1 MRDDSYSSTH
11 PPLPPTTEE
20 DRVCW
25 LRLLRSRRVGIATFW
40 RLLGEHGTAQDALL
54 ALPGVAR
61 AAGVENYEICPEPVV
76 LAELKAARR
85 QGARLIARGDALYPP
100 DLSQIADAP
109 PLLWVVGNAEMLTR
123 PMVSLVGARNASS
136 LGLRMARALSADLG
150 KAGFAVAS
158 GLARGIDTAA
168 HRAALG
174 TGTVAVMAG
183 GVDVLYPAENTRLA
197 EEIVEQGGV
206 RISEQPMGLAP
217 VARHFPTRNRIV
229 AGLSRAT
236 VVVEA
241 ASKSGSLITARDA
254 LDQGREVLAVPGHP
268 FDARAGGCNL
278 LIRDGARLVR
288 SAQDIVEIIGP
299 AQSDSMDDSG
309 LIAPCPV
316 PNPVPGPASAA
327 LNTAPVTIPTDPANR
342 RGLAETAAL
351 HSLILSR
358 LGPSPLPEDQL
369 IRDIGSPVRV
379 VLPALTDLELGG
391 KVRRS
396 SGGML
401 ALVPQDPPR

>member
-1 MRDDSYSSTH
+1 
-11 PPLPPTTEE
+11 
-20 DRVCW
+20 
-25 LRLLRSRRVGIATFW
+25 
-40 RLLGEHGTAQDALL
+40 
-54 ALPGVAR
+54 
-61 AAGVENYEICPEPVV
+61 
-76 LAELKAARR
+76 
-85 QGARLIARGDALYPP
+85 
-100 DLSQIADAP
+100 
-109 PLLWVVGNAEMLTR
+109 
-123 PMVSLVGARNASS
+123 
-136 LGLRMARALSADLG
+136 
-150 KAGFAVAS
+150 
-158 GLARGIDTAA
+158 
-168 HRAALG
+168 
-174 TGTVAVMAG
+174 
-183 GVDVLYPAENTRLA
+183 
-197 EEIVEQGGV
+197 
-206 RISEQPMGLAP
+206 MGLAP

-288 SAQDIVEIIGP
+288 SAQDIVEIVGP
-299 AQSDSMDDSG
+299 AQPDSMDDSAHS
-309 LIAPCPV
+309 APCPV
-316 PNPVPGPASAA
+316 PNPVSNRVPSPAPGPVSAA
-327 LNTAPVTIPTDPANR
+327 LTTAPVTIPTDPANR

-369 IRDIGSPVRV
+369 IRDIGTPVRV

>member
-1 MRDDSYSSTH
+1 
-11 PPLPPTTEE
+11 
-20 DRVCW
+20 
-25 LRLLRSRRVGIATFW
+25 LRSRRVGIATFW

-109 PLLWVVGNAEMLTR
+109 PLLWVVGNAEILTR

-150 KAGFAVAS
+150 EAGFAVAS

-268 FDARAGGCNL
+268 FDARASGCNL

-288 SAQDIVEIIGP
+288 SAQDIVEIVGP
-299 AQSDSMDDSG
+299 AQPDSMDDSA
-309 LIAPCPV
+309 LITPYPMPNPV
-316 PNPVPGPASAA
+316 PNPVPGPESAA

-342 RGLAETAAL
+342 RGLSETAAL
-351 HSLILSR
+351 HSLILSH

-401 ALVPQDPPR
+401 ALVPKDPPR